1 MRKSTGILTIT
12 VLVLSASAFG
22 GSLQKDEVSR
32 DANWVVHADLES
44 FNKSRI
50 GRLVRA
56 ELVSQPDEEKLKSFA
71 TVYSFH
77 PIDDVRDV
85 TVYGRGQDKEK
96 AVALIDGKFEEE
108 KLIAV
113 VRMNAEHKE
122 IPYGDIKLHR
132 WLHEEKKKGEV
143 KTQMMYGGILK
154 GRLVVMSS
162 GLDAVKQAVDVLKGS
177 AENAAGRS
185 FDLEARAGSGVFF
198 QAMATDVGEIVGKQQ
213 GAAVLRKTDELGLA
227 IGENEDKVYCSL
239 GLSAKTAVVAQN
251 VNKMLGGIIAL
262 AALAGEDQPKL
273 AEFAGHLK
281 PSCEGNTVRLRFELD
296 SQLVFDFLKE
306 QWEKKQKQQGKDQ

>member
-1 MRKSTGILTIT
+1 MRKSTGIPAII
-12 VLVLSASAFG
+12 VLVLSASALG
-22 GSLQKDEVSR
+22 GALQKNEVSR
-32 DANWVVHADLES
+32 EANWIVHADLES

-50 GRLVRA
+50 GKLVRA

-96 AVALIDGKFEEE
+96 AVALIDGRFEEE

-162 GLDAVKQAVDVLKGS
+162 GLDAVKQAVDVMKGS

-185 FDLEARAGSGVFF
+185 FNLEAQATSGVFF
-198 QAMATDVGEIVGKQQ
+198 QAMATGVGEIVGQQQ

-251 VNKMLGGIIAL
+251 VKKMLDGLIAL
-262 AALAGEDQPKL
+262 ALLAGEDKPKL

-281 PSCEGNTVRLRFELD
+281 PSCEGNTVRLRFEMD
-296 SQLVFDFLKE
+296 SQSVFDFLNE
-306 QWEKKQKQQGKDQ
+306 QWEQKQEQQGKDQ

>member
-1 MRKSTGILTIT
+1 MRKSTGILTIII
-12 VLVLSASAFG
+12 LALSASAFG
-22 GSLQKDEVSR
+22 GSLQKNEVSH
-32 DANWVVHADLES
+32 DANWIVHADFES

-50 GRLVRA
+50 GRLIRA
-56 ELVSQPDEEKLKSFA
+56 ELISQPDEEKLKSFA

-77 PIDDVRDV
+77 PLDDVRDV
-85 TVYGRGQDKEK
+85 TVYGKGKDKEK

-185 FDLEARAGSGVFF
+185 FNLEAQTTSGVFF
-198 QAMATDVGEIVGKQQ
+198 QAMATGVGKIVGKQQ

-227 IGENEDKVYCSL
+227 IGENADKLYCSL
-239 GLSAKTAVVAQN
+239 GLSAKTAAVAEN
-251 VNKMLGGIIAL
+251 VKKMLDGLIAL
-262 AALAGEDQPKL
+262 ALLAGKDQPKL
-273 AEFAGHLK
+273 AEFAGYLK
-281 PSCEGNTVRLRFELD
+281 PSCEGNTVRLRFEMD
-296 SQLVFDFLKE
+296 SQSVFDFLNE
-306 QWEKKQKQQGKDQ
+306 QWEQKQEQQDKEQ